1 MVIYVDSV
9 YIDKCKTSTSISPPP
24 LTAFRKLEPVFPT
37 PYGVVLIVSN
47 GLEWKVVV
55 RFVDIGGIGDL
66 HFLIVTF
73 QVTKQP
79 YYNMYETYNIV
90 IDTFHDSQYKIKIHD
105 NAWWRW

>member
-9 YIDKCKTSTSISPPP
+9 YIDKCKTSTSIAPPP
-24 LTAFRKLEPVFPT
+24 LTAFRILEPVFPT

-73 QVTKQP
+73 QVTKQL
-79 YYNMYETYNIV
+79 YYNMYEAYNILIYINTV
-90 IDTFHDSQYKIKIHD
+90 YIYHHSWVLF
-105 NAWWRW
+105 